1 MTRAMK
7 VTIVDDEQ
15 DMRQSSSQWLALSG
29 FETESYATA
38 EEALRAV
45 GPDYPGVVITDIKMP
60 GMDGIELLEHI
71 KEKNPLTEVIV
82 ITGHGDMD
90 LAIRALNLDATDFIN
105 KPIQQKDL
113 EGALKRAKERIRI
126 AESKG
131 QEITVR
137 RQDGLAVIDIQGN
150 IPSRSEGHLREAFD
164 KAGESLA
171 VILNFNT
178 NASVNGAGIAILTQ
192 HLVELQKKKI
202 PRAIVGLSENFKK
215 VFEIVGLQKLAE
227 VFDSEQEAV
236 AALKP

>member
-1 MTRAMK
+1 MQRIL
-7 VTIVDDEQ
+7 VVDDEKPT
-15 DMRQSSSQWLALSG
+15 LSMFRLILNAYG
-29 FETESYATA
+29 YDVITA
-38 EEALRAV
+38 ESGEEGLDFFERENPPIV
-45 GPDYPGVVITDIKMP
+45 LTDIKMP
-60 GMDGIELLEHI
+60 GMDGIELLKRI

-131 QEITVR
+131 QEISVR
-137 RQDGLAVIDIQGN
+137 TMEGLAVIDIQGN
-150 IPSRSEGHLREAFD
+150 ITSRSEGHLQEAFD
-164 KAGESLA
+164 KAGHSSA

-227 VFDSEQEAV
+227 VFETEQEAV
-236 AALKP
+236 AALKPDRI

>member
-1 MTRAMK
+1 MQRIL
-7 VTIVDDEQ
+7 VVDDEKPT
-15 DMRQSSSQWLALSG
+15 LSMFRLILNAYG
-29 FETESYATA
+29 YDVITA
-38 EEALRAV
+38 ESGEEGLDFFERENPPIV
-45 GPDYPGVVITDIKMP
+45 LTDIKMP
-60 GMDGIELLEHI
+60 GMDGIELLKRI

-131 QEITVR
+131 QEISVR
-137 RQDGLAVIDIQGN
+137 TQDGLAVIDIQGN
-150 IPSRSEGHLREAFD
+150 ITSRSEGHLQEAFD
-164 KAGESLA
+164 KAGQSA
-171 VILNFNT
+171 GVILNFNT